1 MANNLSIRSMH
12 AKAALNEPIEYGKS
26 FTRGVSV
33 SHHGLTWLFISG
45 TASLDNKGRTLS
57 PGNFKAQAQRTFEN
71 VTALLNS
78 EGADWSNVVKTTC
91 YLKDMKYYDQFNE
104 CRNAFYKAVKVQPF
118 PASVC
123 VQAHLC
129 RKELLVE
136 MDATA
141 VVLKTP
147 RLSRRVKKDESGR
160 NV

>member
-1 MANNLSIRSMH
+1 MKGSKKMKDRLLIKSMH
-12 AKAALNEPIEYGKS
+12 AKEVLNEPIDYGKS
-26 FTRGVSV
+26 FTRGLSV
-33 SHHGLTWLFISG
+33 SHRDLKWLFISG
-45 TASLDNKGRTLS
+45 TASLDNKGMTVA
-57 PGNFKAQAQRTFEN
+57 PGDFKAQAQRTFEN
-71 VTALLNS
+71 ITELLRS

-104 CRNAFYKAVKVQPF
+104 IRNAFYKAMKVNPF

-141 VVLKTP
+141 ILQTTS
-147 RLSRRVKKDESGR
+147 RSSRRKK
-160 NV
+160 